1 MKIII
6 GILIYEILMKETENE
21 NPVKAFNLN

>member
-21 NPVKAFNLN
+21 NSVKAFNLN